1 MQQRSKFIQRTS
13 ALALAAVL
21 ALGMGVQAAGPG
33 ASKVDDRREDLTM
46 FYETLKDSHP
56 DLFANTPEETFLAR
70 KAELTE
76 HLDTASDVEFLFG
89 LQSLAA
95 LVGDSHTSVQ
105 VADSVVDQLNAYPMV
120 LSWRDGH
127 WYLTTVPAEEQDLLG
142 AEVTAIGGRS
152 MAEVV
157 KTFGRVLS
165 ADNPVKLRRQYR
177 QVCNVA
183 DYYAYLG
190 LAKAG
195 EPLALTLADGKTV
208 SIAPMPY
215 LSLGEAEIVQL
226 GAEVPQPATARQKCN
241 YCALPLSGQVYY
253 IQYNVCQED
262 PALPMEDFAAQ
273 VQADLEAGGYSRV
286 LVDLRN
292 NGGGSDGVIW
302 PLLSVLRQEMD
313 DGTEVVG
320 LIGEATFSSAI
331 INAVELQEMG
341 IPLVGEP
348 ASGSVDHFGSV
359 SGFSLPNSGIQIGV
373 SSKYIDLGTLL
384 DADAGRGVESLEPD
398 IAVPQTMADTL
409 AGRDTAVEW
418 LLAHPET
425 LEQREYP
432 DAPLTRGRFVGL
444 LYAAAGSP
452 AAAAEAGFQDLLGIE
467 WFLPAVNWAAET
479 GVTGGTAE
487 GAFAAARHLT
497 WQEAAVFLVR
507 TAEALGLEPEAVRTA
522 PLPDALAEGAWD
534 QTALELPQID
544 QVTLRILCPQAFCFS
559 SLVIRNHFICRIQN
573 ILRGTVILL
582 QFNDLRIREYMLKT
596 QNIFN
601 IRPAEFVDRLVI
613 IADNAEIAV
622 FCRQKAHK
630 AELNRVG
637 ILILIDHD
645 IAELLLII
653 VEHFREL
660 LE

>member
-33 ASKVDDRREDLTM
+33 ASTVDDRREDLTM

-157 KTFGRVLS
+157 ETFGRVLS

-384 DADAGRGVESLEPD
+384 EAGLGAQVEPL
-398 IAVPQTMADTL
+398 VPTVRVEQTLDDYL
-409 AGRDTAVEW
+409 AGRDTLVDW
-418 LLAHPET
+418 LLANGADYTAPE
-425 LEQREYP
+425 QP
-432 DAPLTRGRFVGL
+432 DAPLTRGRL
-444 LYAAAGSP
+444 AWMLWQAAGAPEAEP
-452 AAAAEAGFQDLLGIE
+452 APFSDLMPFAYYAPGVG
-467 WFLPAVNWAAET
+467 WCDQT
-479 GVTGGTAE
+479 GVANGVPGGAFRASCAVTLEEAAQMLVRFVRQQGLTPAEVRSGAPVLASDPAPWASESVAQAWRWGLVAE
-487 GAFAAARHLT
+487 GADPTGVLT
-497 WQEAAVFLVR
+497 RAQG
-507 TAEALGLEPEAVRTA
+507 EAL
-522 PLPDALAEGAWD
+522 LA
-534 QTALELPQID
+534 
-544 QVTLRILCPQAFCFS
+544 
-559 SLVIRNHFICRIQN
+559 
-573 ILRGTVILL
+573 
-582 QFNDLRIREYMLKT
+582 
-596 QNIFN
+596 
-601 IRPAEFVDRLVI
+601 RLTS
-613 IADNAEIAV
+613 
-622 FCRQKAHK
+622 
-630 AELNRVG
+630 
-637 ILILIDHD
+637 
-645 IAELLLII
+645 
-653 VEHFREL
+653 
-660 LE
+660 

>member
-33 ASKVDDRREDLTM
+33 ASTVDDRREDLTI

-341 IPLVGEP
+341 I
-348 ASGSVDHFGSV
+348 
-359 SGFSLPNSGIQIGV
+359 QIGV

-487 GAFAAARHLT
+487 GAFAAARYLT

-507 TAEALGLEPEAVRTA
+507 TVEALGLEPEAVRTA

-534 QTALELPQID
+534 QTALEL
-544 QVTLRILCPQAFCFS
+544 AWEW
-559 SLVIRNHFICRIQN
+559 
-573 ILRGTVILL
+573 GLL
-582 QFNDLRIREYMLKT
+582 PED
-596 QNIFN
+596 
-601 IRPAEFVDRLVI
+601 AGS
-613 IADNAEIAV
+613 AAEIA
-622 FCRQKAHK
+622 
-630 AELNRVG
+630 RVQG
-637 ILILIDHD
+637 GAMAD
-645 IAELLLII
+645 AFAALL
-653 VEHFREL
+653 
-660 LE
+660 

>member
-21 ALGMGVQAAGPG
+21 ALGMGVQAAGP
-33 ASKVDDRREDLTM
+33 STSTVDDRREDLTI

-157 KTFGRVLS
+157 ETFGRVLS

-195 EPLALTLADGKTV
+195 EALALTLADGKTV

-262 PALPMEDFAAQ
+262 PALPMEGFAAQ
-273 VQADLEAGGYSRV
+273 VQADLEAGSYSRV

-348 ASGSVDHFGSV
+348 ASGSVDHFGSTG
-359 SGFSLPNSGIQIGV
+359 SFTLPHSGIRV
-373 SSKYIDLGTLL
+373 SCSSKYIDLGTLL
-384 DADAGRGVESLEPD
+384 EAGLGAQVEPL
-398 IAVPQTMADTL
+398 VPTVRVEQTLDDYL
-409 AGRDTAVEW
+409 AGRDTLVDW
-418 LLAHPET
+418 LLANGADYTAPE
-425 LEQREYP
+425 QP
-432 DAPLTRGRFVGL
+432 DAPLTRGRL
-444 LYAAAGSP
+444 AWMLWQAAGAPEAEP
-452 AAAAEAGFQDLLGIE
+452 APFSDLMPFAYYAPGVG
-467 WFLPAVNWAAET
+467 WCDQT
-479 GVTGGTAE
+479 GVANGVPGGAFRASCAVTLEEAAQMLVRFVRQQGLTPAEVRSGAPVLASDPAPWASESVAQAWRWGLVAE
-487 GAFAAARHLT
+487 GADPTGVLT
-497 WQEAAVFLVR
+497 RAQG
-507 TAEALGLEPEAVRTA
+507 EAL
-522 PLPDALAEGAWD
+522 LA
-534 QTALELPQID
+534 
-544 QVTLRILCPQAFCFS
+544 
-559 SLVIRNHFICRIQN
+559 
-573 ILRGTVILL
+573 
-582 QFNDLRIREYMLKT
+582 
-596 QNIFN
+596 
-601 IRPAEFVDRLVI
+601 RLTS
-613 IADNAEIAV
+613 
-622 FCRQKAHK
+622 
-630 AELNRVG
+630 
-637 ILILIDHD
+637 
-645 IAELLLII
+645 
-653 VEHFREL
+653 
-660 LE
+660 

>member
-1 MQQRSKFIQRTS
+1 MRHSWRDVLS
-13 ALALAAVL
+13 ALVALSLAVPTCAAPVD
-21 ALGMGVQAAGPG
+21 GEAA
-33 ASKVDDRREDLTM
+33 AARKEDLE
-46 FYETLKDSHP
+46 FLYQTLERARP
-56 DLFANTPEETFLAR
+56 DLFANTPEERFLER
-70 KAELTE
+70 KAAIETGLEEADDFTFALE
-76 HLDTASDVEFLFG
+76 
-89 LQSLAA
+89 LQSLTA
-95 LVGDSHTSVQ
+95 LAGDSHTTLALGGSMSQTVHY
-105 VADSVVDQLNAYPMV
+105 YPMS
-120 LSWRDGH
+120 LLHRDGS
-127 WYLTTVPAEEQDLLG
+127 WYLSAVPAEHRALLG
-142 AEVTAIGGRS
+142 REITAVNGRS
-152 MAEVV
+152 ME
-157 KTFGRVLS
+157 
-165 ADNPVKLRRQYR
+165 
-177 QVCNVA
+177 
-183 DYYAYLG
+183 
-190 LAKAG
+190 
-195 EPLALTLADGKTV
+195 
-208 SIAPMPY
+208 
-215 LSLGEAEIVQL
+215 EIVE
-226 GAEVPQPATARQKCN
+226 A
-241 YCALPLSGQVYY
+241 
-253 IQYNVCQED
+253 
-262 PALPMEDFAAQ
+262 FAAQ
-273 VQADLEAGGYSRV
+273 VERDLSAGEYRRV
-286 LVDLRN
+286 VVDLRN

-507 TAEALGLEPEAVRTA
+507 TVEALGLEPEAVRTA

-534 QTALELPQID
+534 QTALEL
-544 QVTLRILCPQAFCFS
+544 AWEW
-559 SLVIRNHFICRIQN
+559 
-573 ILRGTVILL
+573 GLL
-582 QFNDLRIREYMLKT
+582 PED
-596 QNIFN
+596 
-601 IRPAEFVDRLVI
+601 AGS
-613 IADNAEIAV
+613 AAEIA
-622 FCRQKAHK
+622 
-630 AELNRVG
+630 RVQG
-637 ILILIDHD
+637 GAMAD
-645 IAELLLII
+645 AFAALL
-653 VEHFREL
+653 
-660 LE
+660 

>member
-1 MQQRSKFIQRTS
+1 M
-13 ALALAAVL
+13 
-21 ALGMGVQAAGPG
+21 
-33 ASKVDDRREDLTM
+33 
-46 FYETLKDSHP
+46 
-56 DLFANTPEETFLAR
+56 
-70 KAELTE
+70 
-76 HLDTASDVEFLFG
+76 
-89 LQSLAA
+89 
-95 LVGDSHTSVQ
+95 GDSHTSVQ

-273 VQADLEAGGYSRV
+273 VQADLEAGSYSRV

-384 DADAGRGVESLEPD
+384 DADAGRAWSLWSR
-398 IAVPQTMADTL
+398 I
-409 AGRDTAVEW
+409 
-418 LLAHPET
+418 
-425 LEQREYP
+425 
-432 DAPLTRGRFVGL
+432 
-444 LYAAAGSP
+444 SP
-452 AAAAEAGFQDLLGIE
+452 FPKPWRIP
-467 WFLPAVNWAAET
+467 WRAET
-479 GVTGGTAE
+479 PLWSGCWPIRRRWNSGNTRMRRSPGG
-487 GAFAAARHLT
+487 GSWGCCMLRP
-497 WQEAAVFLVR
+497 
-507 TAEALGLEPEAVRTA
+507 G
-522 PLPDALAEGAWD
+522 PLP
-534 QTALELPQID
+534 QRRRP
-544 QVTLRILCPQAFCFS
+544 VSRICWAS
-559 SLVIRNHFICRIQN
+559 SGSCR
-573 ILRGTVILL
+573 R
-582 QFNDLRIREYMLKT
+582 
-596 QNIFN
+596 
-601 IRPAEFVDRLVI
+601 
-613 IADNAEIAV
+613 
-622 FCRQKAHK
+622 
-630 AELNRVG
+630 
-637 ILILIDHD
+637 
-645 IAELLLII
+645 
-653 VEHFREL
+653 
-660 LE
+660 

>member
-1 MQQRSKFIQRTS
+1 
-13 ALALAAVL
+13 
-21 ALGMGVQAAGPG
+21 MGVQAAGP
-33 ASKVDDRREDLTM
+33 STSTVDDRREDLTI

-56 DLFANTPEETFLAR
+56 DLLAR

-157 KTFGRVLS
+157 ETFGRVLS

-262 PALPMEDFAAQ
+262 PALPMEGFAAQ
-273 VQADLEAGGYSRV
+273 VQADLEAGSYSRV

-348 ASGSVDHFGSV
+348 ASGSVDHFGSA

-432 DAPLTRGRFVGL
+432 DAPLTRGRFAAL
-444 LYAAAGSP
+444 LCGRVPCRSGGGRFPGSAGHRVVP
-452 AAAAEAGFQDLLGIE
+452 AGGELGR
-467 WFLPAVNWAAET
+467 
-479 GVTGGTAE
+479 GDRRHRRYGG
-487 GAFAAARHLT
+487 GRLC
-497 WQEAAVFLVR
+497 
-507 TAEALGLEPEAVRTA
+507 GRTA
-522 PLPDALAEGAWD
+522 PHLAGSRRLSRPHCGGPGARAGGCPHRASARCAGGGCLGPNRSGTGLGMGPASGRRG
-534 QTALELPQID
+534 QRRRNRSGPGRGHGGCLCGPA
-544 QVTLRILCPQAFCFS
+544 VTPRI
-559 SLVIRNHFICRIQN
+559 V
-573 ILRGTVILL
+573 
-582 QFNDLRIREYMLKT
+582 
-596 QNIFN
+596 
-601 IRPAEFVDRLVI
+601 
-613 IADNAEIAV
+613 
-622 FCRQKAHK
+622 
-630 AELNRVG
+630 
-637 ILILIDHD
+637 
-645 IAELLLII
+645 
-653 VEHFREL
+653 
-660 LE
+660 

>member
-21 ALGMGVQAAGPG
+21 ALGMGVQAAGP
-33 ASKVDDRREDLTM
+33 STSTVDDRREDLTI

-76 HLDTASDVEFLFG
+76 HLDTASDIEFLFG

-157 KTFGRVLS
+157 ETFGRVLS

-373 SSKYIDLGTLL
+373 SSKYIDLSTLL

-432 DAPLTRGRFVGL
+432 GAVRGAVVCCGRVPCRSGGGRFPGSAGHRVVPAGGEL
-444 LYAAAGSP
+444 GRGDRRHRRYGGGRLCGRPAPHLAGSRRLSRPHCGGPGARAGGCPHRASARCAGGGCLGPNRSGTGLGMGP
-452 AAAAEAGFQDLLGIE
+452 ASGRRGQRRRNRSGPGRGHGGCLCG
-467 WFLPAVNWAAET
+467 PAVT
-479 GVTGGTAE
+479 
-487 GAFAAARHLT
+487 
-497 WQEAAVFLVR
+497 
-507 TAEALGLEPEAVRTA
+507 P
-522 PLPDALAEGAWD
+522 
-534 QTALELPQID
+534 
-544 QVTLRILCPQAFCFS
+544 RI
-559 SLVIRNHFICRIQN
+559 V
-573 ILRGTVILL
+573 
-582 QFNDLRIREYMLKT
+582 
-596 QNIFN
+596 
-601 IRPAEFVDRLVI
+601 
-613 IADNAEIAV
+613 
-622 FCRQKAHK
+622 
-630 AELNRVG
+630 
-637 ILILIDHD
+637 
-645 IAELLLII
+645 
-653 VEHFREL
+653 
-660 LE
+660 

>member
-33 ASKVDDRREDLTM
+33 ASTVDDRREDLTI

-152 MAEVV
+152 MA
-157 KTFGRVLS
+157 
-165 ADNPVKLRRQYR
+165 
-177 QVCNVA
+177 
-183 DYYAYLG
+183 
-190 LAKAG
+190 KAG
-195 EPLALTLADGKTV
+195 EPLALTRADGKTV

-384 DADAGRGVESLEPD
+384 DADSGRGVESLEPD

-452 AAAAEAGFQDLLGIE
+452 AAAAEAGFQDLLSIE

-507 TAEALGLEPEAVRTA
+507 TVEALGLEPEAVRTA

-534 QTALELPQID
+534 QTALEL
-544 QVTLRILCPQAFCFS
+544 AWEW
-559 SLVIRNHFICRIQN
+559 
-573 ILRGTVILL
+573 GLL
-582 QFNDLRIREYMLKT
+582 PED
-596 QNIFN
+596 
-601 IRPAEFVDRLVI
+601 AGS
-613 IADNAEIAV
+613 AAEIA
-622 FCRQKAHK
+622 
-630 AELNRVG
+630 RVQG
-637 ILILIDHD
+637 GAMAD
-645 IAELLLII
+645 AFAALL
-653 VEHFREL
+653 
-660 LE
+660 

>member
-1 MQQRSKFIQRTS
+1 MQQRSKFMQKTS

-21 ALGMGVQAAGPG
+21 ALGTGVQAAGPD
-33 ASKVDDRREDLTM
+33 ASTADDRREDLTV

-56 DLFANTPEETFLAR
+56 NLFANTPEETFLAR
-70 KAELTE
+70 MAELTDQ
-76 HLDTASDVEFLFG
+76 LGTASDVEFLFG
-89 LQSLAA
+89 LQSLSA
-95 LVGDSHTSVQ
+95 LAGDSHTSVQ
-105 VADSVVDQLNAYPMV
+105 VADSVVGQLNAYPMV

-127 WYLTTVPAEEQDLLG
+127 WYLTTVPAEERDLLG

-157 KTFGRVLS
+157 EAFGRVLS

-190 LAKAG
+190 LAEAG
-195 EPLALTLADGKTV
+195 EPLDLTLADGKTV

-215 LSLGEAEIVQL
+215 RSLGEAEIVQL
-226 GAEVPQPATARQKCN
+226 GAEVPQPATARQKRN

-273 VQADLEAGGYSRV
+273 VQADLEAGGYRRV

-292 NGGGSDGVIW
+292 NGGGS
-302 PLLSVLRQEMD
+302 
-313 DGTEVVG
+313 
-320 LIGEATFSSAI
+320 GEATFSSAI

-341 IPLVGEP
+341 IPLVGEA

-418 LLAHPET
+418 LLSHPET

-444 LYAAAGSP
+444 LYDAAGSP

-507 TAEALGLEPEAVRTA
+507 AAETLGLEPETVRTA
-522 PLPDALAEGAWD
+522 ALPDALAEGAWD
-534 QTALELPQID
+534 RTALEL
-544 QVTLRILCPQAFCFS
+544 AW
-559 SLVIRNHFICRIQN
+559 
-573 ILRGTVILL
+573 GWGLL
-582 QFNDLRIREYMLKT
+582 PEDAGST
-596 QNIFN
+596 
-601 IRPAEFVDRLVI
+601 
-613 IADNAEIAV
+613 AEITRA
-622 FCRQKAHK
+622 QGA
-630 AELNRVG
+630 AMADALE
-637 ILILIDHD
+637 
-645 IAELLLII
+645 ALL
-653 VEHFREL
+653 
-660 LE
+660 

>member
-1 MQQRSKFIQRTS
+1 M
-13 ALALAAVL
+13 
-21 ALGMGVQAAGPG
+21 
-33 ASKVDDRREDLTM
+33 
-46 FYETLKDSHP
+46 
-56 DLFANTPEETFLAR
+56 
-70 KAELTE
+70 
-76 HLDTASDVEFLFG
+76 
-89 LQSLAA
+89 
-95 LVGDSHTSVQ
+95 GDSHTSVQ

-157 KTFGRVLS
+157 ETFGRVLS

-262 PALPMEDFAAQ
+262 PALPMEGFAAQ
-273 VQADLEAGGYSRV
+273 VQADLEAGSYSRV

-348 ASGSVDHFGSV
+348 ASGAWTTLAPPVAFLCPTPASRLV
-359 SGFSLPNSGIQIGV
+359 SPPNTSTWAPCWTPTPDGAWSLWSRISPFPKPWRIPWRAETPLWSGRWPIRRRWNSGN
-373 SSKYIDLGTLL
+373 
-384 DADAGRGVESLEPD
+384 
-398 IAVPQTMADTL
+398 
-409 AGRDTAVEW
+409 
-418 LLAHPET
+418 
-425 LEQREYP
+425 
-432 DAPLTRGRFVGL
+432 TRMRRSPGG
-444 LYAAAGSP
+444 GSWGCCMLRP
-452 AAAAEAGFQDLLGIE
+452 G
-467 WFLPAVNWAAET
+467 
-479 GVTGGTAE
+479 
-487 GAFAAARHLT
+487 
-497 WQEAAVFLVR
+497 
-507 TAEALGLEPEAVRTA
+507 
-522 PLPDALAEGAWD
+522 PLP
-534 QTALELPQID
+534 QRRRP
-544 QVTLRILCPQAFCFS
+544 VSRICWAS
-559 SLVIRNHFICRIQN
+559 SGSCR
-573 ILRGTVILL
+573 R
-582 QFNDLRIREYMLKT
+582 
-596 QNIFN
+596 
-601 IRPAEFVDRLVI
+601 
-613 IADNAEIAV
+613 
-622 FCRQKAHK
+622 
-630 AELNRVG
+630 
-637 ILILIDHD
+637 
-645 IAELLLII
+645 
-653 VEHFREL
+653 
-660 LE
+660 

>member
-33 ASKVDDRREDLTM
+33 ASTVDDRREDLTIV
-46 FYETLKDSHP
+46 YETLKDSHP

-76 HLDTASDVEFLFG
+76 HLDSASDVEFLFG

-157 KTFGRVLS
+157 ETFGRVLS

-348 ASGSVDHFGSV
+348 ASGSVDHFGSA

-384 DADAGRGVESLEPD
+384 DADAGPGYRRSPNHGGYPGGQRHRCGV
-398 IAVPQTMADTL
+398 A
-409 AGRDTAVEW
+409 AGPSGDAGTAGIPGCA
-418 LLAHPET
+418 AHPGAV
-425 LEQREYP
+425 RGAVVCCGRVP
-432 DAPLTRGRFVGL
+432 CRSGGGRFPGS
-444 LYAAAGSP
+444 AGHRVVP
-452 AAAAEAGFQDLLGIE
+452 AGGELGR
-467 WFLPAVNWAAET
+467 
-479 GVTGGTAE
+479 GDRRHRRYGG
-487 GAFAAARHLT
+487 GRLC
-497 WQEAAVFLVR
+497 
-507 TAEALGLEPEAVRTA
+507 GRTA
-522 PLPDALAEGAWD
+522 PHLAGSRRLSRPHCGGPGARAGGCPHRASARCAGGGCLGPNRSGTGLGMGPASGRRG
-534 QTALELPQID
+534 QRRRNRSGPETAPERCG
-544 QVTLRILCPQAFCFS
+544 V
-559 SLVIRNHFICRIQN
+559 
-573 ILRGTVILL
+573 RGLSQPL
-582 QFNDLRIREYMLKT
+582 
-596 QNIFN
+596 
-601 IRPAEFVDRLVI
+601 
-613 IADNAEIAV
+613 
-622 FCRQKAHK
+622 
-630 AELNRVG
+630 
-637 ILILIDHD
+637 
-645 IAELLLII
+645 
-653 VEHFREL
+653 
-660 LE
+660 

>member
-507 TAEALGLEPEAVRTA
+507 TVEALGLEPEAVRTA
-522 PLPDALAEGAWD
+522 PLPDALAPGTKPLWNWPGNGACFRKTRAAPPKSLGSRAGPWRMPLRPCCNP
-534 QTALELPQID
+534 TNRLTRNSPR
-544 QVTLRILCPQAFCFS
+544 TLRRPGAVS
-559 SLVIRNHFICRIQN
+559 TSLTAVCRCS
-573 ILRGTVILL
+573 LPGCLPGARPGREKDRGIT
-582 QFNDLRIREYMLKT
+582 
-596 QNIFN
+596 
-601 IRPAEFVDRLVI
+601 PAVL
-613 IADNAEIAV
+613 
-622 FCRQKAHK
+622 
-630 AELNRVG
+630 
-637 ILILIDHD
+637 
-645 IAELLLII
+645 
-653 VEHFREL
+653 
-660 LE
+660 